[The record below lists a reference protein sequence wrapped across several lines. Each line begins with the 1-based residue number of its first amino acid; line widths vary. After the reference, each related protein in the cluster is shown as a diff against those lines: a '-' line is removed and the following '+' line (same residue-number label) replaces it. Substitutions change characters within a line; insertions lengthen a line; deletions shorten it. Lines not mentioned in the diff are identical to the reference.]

1 MTQAV
6 ALQDITTTLLV
17 CTHKQSFELI
27 SNAQRENF
35 QYNSKNIKY
44 QSGCIDSFGTVL
56 HRRANKKLTALTQLA
71 GSICDLLSI
80 ENSPIAASSFFE
92 C

>member
-1 MTQAV
+1 MAQAV
-6 ALQDITTTLLV
+6 AFQDITTTLLV

-44 QSGCIDSFGTVL
+44 QSGCIDSFWD
-56 HRRANKKLTALTQLA
+56 
-71 GSICDLLSI
+71 SII
-80 ENSPIAASSFFE
+80 
-92 C
+92 

>member
-1 MTQAV
+1 MELNPLSLRNYFASTRMHMAQAV
-6 ALQDITTTLLV
+6 TLQDITTTLLV

-44 QSGCIDSFGTVL
+44 QSGCIDSFWD
-56 HRRANKKLTALTQLA
+56 
-71 GSICDLLSI
+71 SII
-80 ENSPIAASSFFE
+80 
-92 C
+92 